1 MTEYSKLYKQKDNQL
16 TSTFFHESNFCFL
29 QTQLVSI
36 IHKHTGIRISTQS
49 RNDLHSIMVS
59 VYNLYSNTSST
70 DPQSETTRLNE
81 IVLDQ
86 ASRNVLSGMAMY
98 IQYLKDASE
107 LPIPLERGRNT
118 TEDKSLMLTK
128 TWLT

>member
-1 MTEYSKLYKQKDNQL
+1 MTDYSKLYKQKDNPI
-16 TSTFFHESNFCFL
+16 TSSFFHETNFCYL
-29 QTQLVSI
+29 QTQLVGI
-36 IHKHTGIRISTQS
+36 IHKHTGIRISPQS
-49 RNDLHSIMVS
+49 KNDLQSIMVS
-59 VYNLYSNTSST
+59 VYNLYSNTNN
-70 DPQSETTRLNE
+70 DPQSETMRLNA

-107 LPIPLERGRNT
+107 LPIPLDRGRNT